1 MIPTHTPPTDEQRM
15 TDHGTA
21 VADGGQLTTDGGQP
35 AVDSEQHPDRPTIL
49 VPLEVLEGD
58 ALPAGIPALLAN
70 AHVVLLGYHVIPEQT
85 ATEQA
90 REQFGKKAMSKLQ
103 RFADTLT
110 EAGAIAE
117 TRLVFTHDKQTT
129 IDRLIY
135 EYDCIAVLVPNSV
148 ERLDSVLVAV
158 RGTVGIGRNTRLV
171 AGLFAGTDIGVT
183 LYHILG
189 DDGLEDDA
197 ETLLNGV
204 RSELVDRGMDRDAID
219 TLVEKSSEQT
229 AINSIAELG
238 ETHDAVVMGETD
250 PSVTTFVFGMPSEQV
265 AERFLGPVLV
275 VQRARPT
282 AEDETEADE
291 GGGPEEPPSDDHSD

>member
-1 MIPTHTPPTDEQRM
+1 MTPTRTPTTDEQP
-15 TDHGTA
+15 
-21 VADGGQLTTDGGQP
+21 TTDGGRP
-35 AVDSEQHPDRPTIL
+35 TDEDGTSARGDSERSPERPTVL

-58 ALPAGIPALLAN
+58 SLPAGVPELLAN
-70 AHVVLLGYHVIPEQT
+70 AHVVLLGYHVLPDQT

-90 REQFGKKAMSKLQ
+90 REQFGEKAMSKISG
-103 RFADTLT
+103 FAETLT
-110 EAGAIAE
+110 EAGATVE

-135 EYDCIAVLVPNSV
+135 EYDSLAVLVPNSV
-148 ERLDSVLVAV
+148 ESLDSVLVAV

-171 AGLFAGTDIGVT
+171 AGLFAGTDIDVT

-189 DDGLEDDA
+189 EDELEDDA
-197 ETLLNGV
+197 ETLLNGA
-204 RSELVDRGMDRDAID
+204 RSELVERGMDPDAID
-219 TLVEKSSEQT
+219 VRVETPSEQT
-229 AINSIAELG
+229 AIDAIAELG

-275 VQRARPT
+275 VQRERPDG
-282 AEDETEADE
+282 DEES
-291 GGGPEEPPSDDHSD
+291 EE